1 MGTWPVFL
9 LSRCGDASCLRD
21 RRSCGAAERGRRRR
35 VLVVTS
41 SNRYIDSRFA
51 DLRSRN
57 ARYRGINF
65 FKYVAHSVAKF
76 PVPIMRLKLA
86 YVADPPNVVA
96 DAIGFLVAPV

>member
-9 LSRCGDASCLRD
+9 LSRRGDASCLRD

-41 SNRYIDSRFA
+41 SNGYIDSRFA

-57 ARYRGINF
+57 ARYRRMNF

-76 PVPIMRLKLA
+76 PVRVMRLELA
-86 YVADPPNVVA
+86 HVADPPDVVA
-96 DAIGFLVAPV
+96 DPISFLVAPV